1 MWDNILG
8 HKSQKDF
15 LKRYLLAQERPHALL
30 FVGAEGLGKKQLALA
45 FAKALL
51 CASHTGS
58 DHCEACRLM
67 NLEDGNFSHPDFLL
81 VQREQDEKTGRYKD
95 ISKEQIAD
103 LISKSAFAP
112 VMSDT
117 KVCVIEDVDRMSL
130 VAANSF
136 LKLLEEPPVGWVMVL
151 LATDENKLL
160 STIMSR
166 VVCLRFKPVPTEQVV
181 ALLKQR
187 GVEPMQAA
195 VLARISE
202 GSVGTAL
209 SLAEQNVLEL
219 RQQAV
224 AFIEAL
230 PLNMPINYLAG
241 RAWQQKA
248 LSGQRLFY
256 W

>member
-8 HKSQKDF
+8 HKSQKEF
-15 LKRYLLAQERPHALL
+15 LERYLLARERPHALL

-67 NLEDGNFSHPDFLL
+67 NLEDGNLSHPDFLL

-103 LISKSAFAP
+103 LITKSAFAP

-117 KVCVIEDVDRMSL
+117 KVCIVEDIDRMSV

-136 LKLLEEPPVGWVMVL
+136 LKLLEEPPVGWVLVL

-166 VVCLRFKPVPTEQVV
+166 VVCLRFLPVPVENV
-181 ALLKQR
+181 A
-187 GVEPMQAA
+187 
-195 VLARISE
+195 
-202 GSVGTAL
+202 
-209 SLAEQNVLEL
+209 
-219 RQQAV
+219 
-224 AFIEAL
+224 
-230 PLNMPINYLAG
+230 
-241 RAWQQKA
+241 
-248 LSGQRLFY
+248 
-256 W
+256 